1 MLIIGS
7 NEEGTMTDIT
17 LFADRADVGGMP
29 NGTLEVDLEG
39 IDMSQLV
46 QEVGSDVLLSEIPR
60 EEIEEYL
67 KELDNED

>member
-1 MLIIGS
+1 
-7 NEEGTMTDIT
+7 MTDIT
-17 LFADRADVGGMP
+17 LFADRVDVGGTP
-29 NGTLEVDLEG
+29 NGSVEVDLEG
-39 IDMSQLV
+39 IDISQLV

>member
-1 MLIIGS
+1 
-7 NEEGTMTDIT
+7 MTDIT